1 MALTLVE
8 LCEKLKEVEETILLE
23 KLDITSEDLVNRFE
37 DVIENRFEELEQ
49 DYREEGFNEN
59 KWKDENL

>member
-1 MALTLVE
+1 MSLTLVE